1 MTRPLQT
8 RDRVRHGSDIGV
20 IVRVAGENALVA
32 WNDGGTCYFALS
44 ALTLAPFAV
53 TLAEALAF
61 VQRAKATGAHSVA
74 VPMDVLDALVAGC
87 RVSG

>member
-1 MTRPLQT
+1 MNIRIHS
-8 RDRVRHGSDIGV
+8 RVRRGDVYGVVTRIAGSIAAV
-20 IVRVAGENALVA
+20 T
-32 WNDGGTCYFALS
+32 WNDGSTGYAGI
-44 ALTLAPFAV
+44 ATLVPAPFAV

>member
-1 MTRPLQT
+1 MNIRIHS
-8 RDRVRHGSDIGV
+8 RVRRGDDIGV
-20 IVRVAGENALVA
+20 VTHIDRGIARVAWL
-32 WNDGGTCYFALS
+32 DGSDGYHHVMSLEPH
-44 ALTLAPFAV
+44 PFAV
-53 TLAEALAF
+53 SRDEAIAF

>member
-1 MTRPLQT
+1 MNIRIHS
-8 RDRVRHGSDIGV
+8 RVRRGDDIGV
-20 IVRVAGENALVA
+20 VTHIDRRIARVV
-32 WNDGGTCYFALS
+32 WTDGSESYHHVFALDP
-44 ALTLAPFAV
+44 APFAV